1 MELYHIMR
9 QNLRGFCQIL
19 AGHGLRYQ
27 CMGASDQA
35 DNQDR
40 SRRLK
45 IWRDPCLRTYHI
57 INYSN
62 TTIVLINLFVLFN

>member
-19 AGHGLRYQ
+19 AGHDLRYQ
-27 CMGASDQA
+27 YMGASDQA
-35 DNQDR
+35 DNQDW

-45 IWRDPCLRTYHI
+45 IWRDPCLPTTLLI
-57 INYSN
+57 IQILRLY
-62 TTIVLINLFVLFN
+62 